1 MGLCKTIS
9 NSRAST
15 RLKAACLA
23 MLVIPV
29 FAQADVSTAEKL
41 GLPEP
46 RHLAAALSDPE
57 SRIDTLLTLVAV
69 QRLADY
75 GRYARAHEIS
85 EYADRFRSERD
96 WLEQLAGRYVTVPLR
111 SSLFDPAA
119 WSLLLELDQYDLS
132 PGLAVSPFGPA
143 TNAMLAQLFD
153 RSAEIPATT
162 ILPEVL
168 SRMEAGSILLWND
181 VLEAA
186 GGNLALAGV
195 LQLLNEEWFDIW
207 VAAEPPAPGTAEDDV
222 PAIEHGLRLLGDVAS
237 AAQQPGPPDALDLKR
252 LRYSLLVALPE
263 LGWQQ
268 SMDAA
273 YLLALANVVD
283 GLYQKQYLAF
293 TESLLWIA
301 SGLLASELP
310 NMEPAEPPVPA
321 GPFPPPPEIV
331 LERLPG
337 EPEVIPPP
345 EPYRSPVPDALAEI
359 LPALS
364 ASFEKGFQAVD
375 TRLSTALAAVFDV
388 VQYTRTGQGDPDQ
401 LNSLRMGI
409 ADSVAQ
415 FALLIP
421 DMDYYFRQP
430 VRGQIAE
437 EINICISMAASRDE
451 DGAPTLRQDGFERCL
466 NSLANLAATRVNASG
481 LAGDPDGPFGMEQLR
496 RELMLTPWQRINYVL
511 GYLLENS
518 PAGCQAPDQALPN
531 PLEWSSLV
539 TVMTWFAR
547 QSPVMFQAPENA
559 ILVSGLRQ
567 QGRDMLDELIRQID
581 CLSGAG
587 GGINDPVVRGLSNYG
602 DALDDLVAGLRET
615 ELEFRQAKLKP
626 GADILIRGDSTQSTA
641 YRPENLA
648 VGPCD
653 QRYICEMAGELEATP
668 ELIDLFPEPYLVADQ
683 SGLGTIDICYDNVQW
698 INRRSEAVREDDP
711 HVANYY
717 GQFSFDLFGTFTEE
731 DDKELVFGFNL
742 VSPDEYHYLFGAAT
756 EEVLNDSCP
765 TEWVGSRI
773 VTGLGQKTLVRVV
786 PDRLTYLAAARSL
799 PSQLMGANWD
809 RNQLWRDWF
818 IRGEGVKP
826 IELEPTDSIR
836 ERVDQ
841 HLRGLH
847 QAGQSAVYNALL
859 NPPPRSWRGGQ
870 GSLYGRLRDLGT
882 RKNLVRSYVNLFYPL
897 FMVDSDEIRG
907 SLEGSQALLDP
918 GMLRQFRR
926 DNVDVAT
933 IPTLATQRL
942 EQMYETWNRQP
953 ETVRRTGSVAT
964 SLVHAIIRLDALYR
978 DFFAPASQ
986 PPPPPVTPG
995 EALMFD
1001 ELDG

>member
-1 MGLCKTIS
+1 MALLVLSVTV
-9 NSRAST
+9 RAEAS
-15 RLKAACLA
+15 
-23 MLVIPV
+23 V
-29 FAQADVSTAEKL
+29 AEGL

-57 SRIDTLLTLVAV
+57 SRIDTLMTLVAV

-75 GRYARAHEIS
+75 GQYARVHEVA
-85 EYADRFRSERD
+85 EYAERFRSERA
-96 WLEQLAGRYVTVPLR
+96 WLDQLAGRYTTVPLR

-132 PGLAVSPFGPA
+132 PGVAVSPFGPGTRA
-143 TNAMLAQLFD
+143 LLAQLFD

-168 SRMEAGSILLWND
+168 SRMEAGSLLLWND
-181 VLEAA
+181 VLDAA
-186 GGNLALAGV
+186 SGNMALAGI
-195 LQLLNEEWFDIW
+195 LQALDEEWFDIW
-207 VAAEPPAPGTAEDDV
+207 VAAEPPAPGTADDDMPV
-222 PAIEHGLRLLGDVAS
+222 IEYGLQLLDDLAS

-252 LRYSLLVALPE
+252 LRYGLLTALPE

-273 YLLALANVVD
+273 YLLTLANVVD
-283 GLYQKQYLAF
+283 GLYRAEYLAF
-293 TESLLWIA
+293 TESLLWVA

-310 NMEPAEPPVPA
+310 NMEPVESPVPA

-331 LERLPG
+331 LEKLPG
-337 EPEVIPPP
+337 EPEQLPPP
-345 EPYRSPVPDALAEI
+345 EPYRSPVPDALAEM

-364 ASFEKGFQAVD
+364 ASFSTGFDAVD
-375 TRLSTALAAVFDV
+375 PRLGTALATVFDV
-388 VQYTRTGQGDPDQ
+388 VQYIRTGQGDADQ

-415 FALLIP
+415 FSLLIP

-430 VRGQIAE
+430 VRGDIAE
-437 EINICISMAASRDE
+437 EINICISMAASRDQ
-451 DGAPTLRQDGFERCL
+451 DGAPTLGQDGFERCL
-466 NSLANLAATRVNASG
+466 NSLANLAATRVNTSG
-481 LAGDPDGPFGMEQLR
+481 LSGDPDGPFGMEQLR

-511 GYLLENS
+511 GLLLETS
-518 PAGCQAPDQALPN
+518 PAGCQAPNQPLPN
-531 PLEWSSLV
+531 PLEWSSLI

-559 ILVSGLRQ
+559 VLVSGLRQ

-581 CLSGAG
+581 CLSGTG
-587 GGINDPVVRGLSNYG
+587 GVNDPVVRGLADYG
-602 DALDDLVAGLRET
+602 DALNDLVAGLRET
-615 ELEFRQAKLKP
+615 ELEFREAKLKP
-626 GADILIRGDSTQSTA
+626 GADILIRGDSAQQTA
-641 YRPENLA
+641 YLPEDLSIE
-648 VGPCD
+648 PCD
-653 QRYICEMAGELEATP
+653 QRYSCEMVGALEATR
-668 ELIDLFPEPYLVADQ
+668 ELIELFPEPYLVADQ

-698 INRRSEAVREDDP
+698 VNRRSEAVREDDP
-711 HVANYY
+711 HVANYH
-717 GQFSFDLFGTFTEE
+717 GQFSFDLFGTFTEGE
-731 DDKELVFGFNL
+731 ERELVFGFNF
-742 VSPDEYHYLFGAAT
+742 VSPDEYHYLFGPAT

-773 VTGLGQKTLVRVV
+773 VTGLGKKTIIPVV

-799 PSQLMGANWD
+799 PSQLMVSNWD

-818 IRGEGVKP
+818 VSGEGVRP
-826 IELEPTDSIR
+826 ITLEPVESIG

-859 NPPPRSWRGGQ
+859 NPPPRSWRGDEA
-870 GSLYGRLRDLGT
+870 SLFGGLRDLST
-882 RKNLVRSYVNLFYPL
+882 RKNLVRSHVNLFYPL

-907 SLEGSQALLDP
+907 SLEGAQALLDQDV
-918 GMLRQFRR
+918 LRQFRR

-933 IPTLATQRL
+933 IPTEGTRRL
-942 EQMYETWNRQP
+942 ERLYETWNRQP

-964 SLVHAIIRLDALYR
+964 SLVHAIVRLDALYR
-978 DFFAPASQ
+978 DFFAPPPQ
-986 PPPPPVTPG
+986 PPPPPVSPD
-995 EALMFD
+995 EALNFD